1 MSIKKANKKLTTVN
15 PGGGYEEENLS
26 SNEVDGMNEEFNSDD
41 DNEEEEEDDDNGYEE
56 SLVEDEYNEIDEE
69 FEAEDEDGNERPFKR
84 KHDEANGGNDSD
96 QKDMEKAKKK
106 KKKITVST
114 KPPTAEEMSRLRETE
129 NLFHSNLFRMQIEE
143 MLKEVRTKKVE
154 RKSMKSWLEKLKNYI
169 MEMDDLPVCSLHDTE
184 VDGIQVPVFNIPQEA
199 KGVFRLMKPE
209 SVNIIGSYKAG
220 CCLGPDLKVDVAVVI
235 PKKCFLKEDYL
246 NARYHRKRAIY
257 LAVLARH
264 LKASDLVQSN
274 IEYCAKDGHPIKSC
288 LLVHPEGI
296 LSRVSVY
303 IYAVPNS
310 ETFKYSRFLP
320 DRCNARESWWTSG
333 KTEDDYSRTPQY
345 NSTVIKDLVV
355 AENEEVRAKV
365 LETNSNLKD
374 AIALLQVWLKQRE
387 LDVGYGGFTGYL
399 VSMLVV
405 HLMRCRRLNNLMS
418 SYQVVRNV
426 WLMLSQTDWT
436 EEGISMTSQQDSN
449 IQLFHQFYE
458 VVFLDVTGFC
468 NLAATLT
475 RHTYLR
481 VKKEVE
487 LALKCLDNP
496 DMNSFQALFMTPV
509 PFFRQFDHVICVRG
523 KNAMNRVIREH
534 SSLEEQMDYMGF
546 SKPLFIKTLT
556 DLLSK
561 GLTNRVFQMAVK
573 LTPPVTWPVDSGY
586 TTDSNPLLVGLQ
598 LNPDTALKIVEKG
611 PPANLPEAET
621 FRAFWGS
628 KSELRRFKD
637 STVCEAVVWAQPS
650 ASICTKRLIIR
661 DIASFLLKEKLHLR
675 NTDFSYIADQLEPL
689 IQEKTIIPDGFEYGT
704 GEEACRKVIQSF
716 DQLAKQ
722 LRDLKN
728 LPLDIGSTQGIS
740 PVFRYCDVF
749 PPLSTGYVPSGEIK
763 KEGPKCL
770 LLNEDLRA
778 APLYVDPVEA
788 VIQLGLSR
796 KWPEDR
802 EAVRRI
808 RAAFNIQIAD
818 MLFSNYKLKTQP
830 FTEFV
835 DVFKDGFVFRLRVAY
850 AREIVLLKE
859 TVLPDGKITYRDTP
873 ESVQL
878 AKTTVHLPK
887 LTGAISGLSL
897 QHPGFGPATRL
908 AKRWLNSQLLD
919 SSHFPDVVTELL
931 MAYIFLSPEP
941 FATALQPQTAFLR
954 FLNLVATTNWHLEPI
969 IVNFNSDMKR
979 DDLLEVESNFRN
991 ERSTLPPLF
1000 IATQYDKTS
1009 SLWTKEAPSLP
1020 VLVRLAKLAAESLK
1034 ITESNFLVSSN
1045 CDVFKQIFR
1054 PPLDIYDVLIWID
1067 PCFNVHNFH
1076 GVDWVSEQPPK
1087 NVTPLKKDMKIPITG
1102 FDPVQCYLDEL
1113 RGSYDE
1119 FALFFHDSYGGN
1131 VIGVLLKPTALKS
1144 QEFKV
1149 SHVNCRKPKME
1160 GKSAQ
1165 LTLNID
1171 ALVEDFS
1178 IVGKD
1183 LVKSIDVNPRLSR
1196 S

>member
-1 MSIKKANKKLTTVN
+1 MSIKKANKKLTTVK
-15 PGGGYEEENLS
+15 PSGGYEEENLS
-26 SNEVDGMNEEFNSDD
+26 SNEEDGVNEEFNSDD
-41 DNEEEEEDDDNGYEE
+41 DNEDDDDDYEE
-56 SLVEDEYNEIDEE
+56 SLVDEE
-69 FEAEDEDGNERPFKR
+69 FEAEDEYGNKRPFKR
-84 KHDEANGGNDSD
+84 KHDEVNGDNDDD
-96 QKDMEKAKKK
+96 QKDSKKAKKK

-143 MLKEVRTKKVE
+143 MIKEVRTKKVE

-169 MEMDDLPVCSLHDTE
+169 MEMDDLPVCLLHDTE
-184 VDGIQVPVFNIPQEA
+184 VDGIHVPICNIPQES
-199 KGVFRLMKPE
+199 KGFFRLMKPE

-246 NARYHRKRAIY
+246 NARYHRKRAFY
-257 LAVLARH
+257 LAVLAKH
-264 LKASDLVQSN
+264 LKASNLVRSN

-296 LSRVSVY
+296 LSYVSVY
-303 IYAVPNS
+303 IYVVPNG
-310 ETFKYSRFLP
+310 EAFKFSRFLP
-320 DRCNARESWWTSG
+320 DKCNVRESWWTSG
-333 KTEDDYSRTPQY
+333 KTEDSYSRTPQY
-345 NSTVIKDLVV
+345 NSTIIKDLVLM
-355 AENEEVRAKV
+355 ENEEVRAKV

-436 EEGISMTSQQDSN
+436 KEGITMTSQQDN
-449 IQLFHQFYE
+449 NLQLFHQFYE

-481 VKKEVE
+481 VKKEAE

-509 PFFRQFDHVICVRG
+509 PFFRQFDHVVCVRNQ
-523 KNAMNRVIREH
+523 NAVKKVIKEH
-534 SSLEEQMDYMGF
+534 SSLEEQMDYMWF

-561 GLTNRVFQMAVK
+561 GLTGRVLQMAVK
-573 LTPPVTWPVDSGY
+573 LTPPVTWPVHSGY
-586 TTDSNPLLVGLQ
+586 TTDSTPVLIGLQ

-650 ASICTKRLIIR
+650 ASICTKRLIVR
-661 DIASFLLKEKLHLR
+661 DIVSFLLKEKLHLQ
-675 NTDFSYIADQLEPL
+675 NTDFNYIADQLEPL
-689 IQEKTIIPDGFEYGT
+689 IQKKTVIPDEFEYGT

-722 LRDLKN
+722 LRDLKD
-728 LPLDIGSTQGIS
+728 LPLDIVSTQGIS

-749 PPLSTGYVPSGEIK
+749 PPLSTGYVPPDK
-763 KEGPKCL
+763 CNKAGPKCL
-770 LLNEDLRA
+770 LLNENLRVV
-778 APLYVDPVEA
+778 PLYTYPVEA

-796 KWPEDR
+796 KWPEDQ

-808 RAAFNIQIAD
+808 RAAFNIQIAE
-818 MLFSNYKLKTQP
+818 MLSSNYKLETQP

-859 TVLPDGKITYRDTP
+859 TVLPDGKITYRDTH
-873 ESVQL
+873 ESLQL
-878 AKTTVHLPK
+878 GKMTLHLPK

-931 MAYIFLSPEP
+931 MAYVFLSPEP
-941 FATALQPQTAFLR
+941 FETVLQPQTAFLR

-979 DDLLEVESNFRN
+979 DDLLEIESHFRN
-991 ERSTLPPLF
+991 ERSTLPQLF

-1020 VLVRLAKLAAESLK
+1020 VLMRLAKLAAESLK
-1034 ITESNFLVSSN
+1034 ITESNFLVSSDH
-1045 CDVFKQIFR
+1045 DVFKQIFR
-1054 PPLDIYDVLIWID
+1054 PPLDIYDVLIRIY
-1067 PCFNVHNFH
+1067 PHFNAHKFH
-1076 GVDWVSEQPPK
+1076 GVDWVSKQPPK
-1087 NVTPLKKDMKIPITG
+1087 NVTPLKKDTKIPVTG

-1113 RGSYDE
+1113 RGSYDD

-1131 VIGVLLKPTALKS
+1131 VIGVLLKPTGLKP
-1144 QEFKV
+1144 QEFKA

-1171 ALVEDFS
+1171 AVVEDFY
-1178 IVGKD
+1178 IIGKD
-1183 LVKSIDVNPRLSR
+1183 LVESIDVNPRLS
-1196 S
+1196 SS